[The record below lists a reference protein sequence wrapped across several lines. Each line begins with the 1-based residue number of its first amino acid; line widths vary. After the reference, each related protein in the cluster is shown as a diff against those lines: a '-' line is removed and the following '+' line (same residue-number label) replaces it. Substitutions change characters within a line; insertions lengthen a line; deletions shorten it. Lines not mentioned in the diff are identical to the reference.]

1 MTGLVNQATDAFR
14 AAGGRMTVQR
24 RLIVETLEALGG
36 HPTAEQVYQAAC
48 RSDLALHPTTV
59 YRTLSRL
66 AEAGLVGS
74 RYMEPHGDRC
84 EHYEPT
90 SRSEHQHFVC
100 AQCGRVIEFSAP
112 TLDRM
117 KKDFARRH
125 GVQVDAAS
133 LTLHGLCR
141 MCSSRETGRTNAR
154 SE

>member
-1 MTGLVNQATDAFR
+1 MAGLVNQATDAFR

-24 RLIVETLEALGG
+24 RLIVETLETLGG

-48 RSDLALHPTTV
+48 RRDTSLHPTTV
-59 YRTLSRL
+59 YRTLSWL

-90 SRSEHQHFVC
+90 SRSEHHHFVC
-100 AQCGRVIEFSAP
+100 AQCGRVIEFAAP
-112 TLDRM
+112 ALESM

-125 GVQVDAAS
+125 GVRIDAAS

-141 MCSSRETGRTNAR
+141 VCRTQGAKDEDDPA
-154 SE
+154 S